1 MWSWSTKAPVPSG
14 GITDAGVEALA
25 MILSNKMFRFCRLD
39 TVEDPDEY
47 SYKNTCNPPYERKVI
62 ST

>member
-1 MWSWSTKAPVPSG
+1 MPPG

-25 MILSNKMFRFCRLD
+25 MILSNNMFRFSRLD

-47 SYKNTCNPPYERKVI
+47 SYKKTYGI
-62 ST
+62 SPA